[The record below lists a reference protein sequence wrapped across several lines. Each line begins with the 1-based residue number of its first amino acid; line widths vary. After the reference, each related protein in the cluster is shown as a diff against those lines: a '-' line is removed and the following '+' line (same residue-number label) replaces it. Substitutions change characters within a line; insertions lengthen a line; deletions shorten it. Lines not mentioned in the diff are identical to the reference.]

1 MIYNQTEKNQPRSP
15 TWKMVEKHLLDLQVP
30 EQRQK
35 IYVKRNHNQN
45 LITGFSKSYHTGLKD
60 NCFWVIISLSLE
72 KQKNYIFFP
81 NENCIS
87 TNLHNCVSSHVT
99 LFAVLQNTWVKNY
112 FHIYM

>member
-72 KQKNYIFFP
+72 KQKNYFFSP
-81 NENCIS
+81 MRIAS
-87 TNLHNCVSSHVT
+87 QQIYTIVSH
-99 LFAVLQNTWVKNY
+99 
-112 FHIYM
+112 HM